1 MNNKAAVR
9 IMAWILAILMILS
22 LATVGVSILVE
33 SCDTTEEVVEHD
45 HNGDGK
51 PDHDDAGHTEDGEVS
66 GDDDKVDTGDDE
78 F

>member
-33 SCDTTEEVVEHD
+33 SCDTTEEAVEHD
-45 HNGDGK
+45 HDGDGV

-66 GDDDKVDTGDDE
+66 GDDDQVDTGDDE